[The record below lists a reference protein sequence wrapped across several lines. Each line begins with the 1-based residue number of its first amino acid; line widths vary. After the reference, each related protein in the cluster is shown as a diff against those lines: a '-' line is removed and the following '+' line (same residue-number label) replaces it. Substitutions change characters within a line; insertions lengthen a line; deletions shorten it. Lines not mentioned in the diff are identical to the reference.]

1 MPAAKQ
7 VVWDRQYDQEVGNE
21 DIKVS
26 HKGRGG
32 EREEDRLYPRYTR
45 QALSCAQILILTLT
59 LTLTTT
65 TKTKTT
71 RDHQQDVIDTLSSM
85 DQHERYLLN
94 LKVDALQHHVEDTNS
109 NAKVAMADL
118 KAKVIALASQLDRLG
133 APSSAPVSKAA
144 AALSVEEEEDPAS
157 GEGF

>member
-1 MPAAKQ
+1 M
-7 VVWDRQYDQEVGNE
+7 N
-21 DIKVS
+21 
-26 HKGRGG
+26 
-32 EREEDRLYPRYTR
+32 
-45 QALSCAQILILTLT
+45 
-59 LTLTTT
+59 
-65 TKTKTT
+65 
-71 RDHQQDVIDTLSSM
+71 
-85 DQHERYLLN
+85 QHERYLLN

-144 AALSVEEEEDPAS
+144 AALSVEEEDPAS